1 MEDGKL
7 FDKMRREGHAFTEG
21 ATLEELT
28 PFLYFLDKYVSKLVG
43 RRELNNYFKTNR
55 SMTLLDKITES
66 DIAYAMLLC
75 ENGVDVWDESA
86 EIKDKCNTPEAK
98 KDYKRT
104 ATQSYHVERGT
115 RLTLYQEGW
124 TTEGKNYHNHMKRC
138 LIKMKENEELWGNV
152 TKQWRNY
159 AEANGK
165 NCYENK
171 DCTTSKVMKQGEG
184 DDSDDDDDD
193 NGFDLPGEEGYNVT
207 VTSVDEEC
215 DKEEE

>member
-1 MEDGKL
+1 MVVDKGTNNEITLEDGKL

-43 RRELNNYFKTNR
+43 RRELNEYFKSNR
-55 SMTLLDKITES
+55 NMTLLDKITPS
-66 DIAYAMLLC
+66 NIAYAMLLC

-104 ATQSYHVERGT
+104 ATQEYHVQRGT

-124 TTEGKNYHNHMKRC
+124 TSEGKNYHMDMEKGLNNMK
-138 LIKMKENEELWGNV
+138 NN
-152 TKQWRNY
+152 
-159 AEANGK
+159 
-165 NCYENK
+165 
-171 DCTTSKVMKQGEG
+171 
-184 DDSDDDDDD
+184 
-193 NGFDLPGEEGYNVT
+193 
-207 VTSVDEEC
+207 
-215 DKEEE
+215 DKLFL